1 MIKNIFLKFWKI
13 FTLKFWFYIYY
24 LSYQKSVTQHHW
36 ASVFSNDMRITT
48 LLVKEQ
54 GFRQDCCSS
63 DILWECPQAKGSEDS
78 RIGEGKEVSE
88 NAVSAGE

>member
-1 MIKNIFLKFWKI
+1 
-13 FTLKFWFYIYY
+13 
-24 LSYQKSVTQHHW
+24 
-36 ASVFSNDMRITT
+36 MRITT